1 MFVLNHENGSL
12 LMYVPEE
19 VFSAKDL
26 AIFYK
31 TLLPVR
37 THHQKSPTAFGK
49 LFNFLGFFPWQSSS
63 GISGPNK

>member
-1 MFVLNHENGSL
+1 
-12 LMYVPEE
+12 MYIPEE

-37 THHQKSPTAFGK
+37 IHHQKSPTAPGK
-49 LFNFLGFFPWQSSS
+49 IN
-63 GISGPNK
+63 